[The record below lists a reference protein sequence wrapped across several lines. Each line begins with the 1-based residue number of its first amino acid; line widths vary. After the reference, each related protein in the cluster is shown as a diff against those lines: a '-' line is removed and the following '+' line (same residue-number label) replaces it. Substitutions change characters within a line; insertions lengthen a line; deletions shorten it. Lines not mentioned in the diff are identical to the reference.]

1 MILVD
6 IDVPVMGKRYDFQID
21 ENMQLGMVARQI
33 RDMICLQ
40 EQCAFTG
47 KDEDLMLCGPSGR
60 RILPPER
67 TAGDCGI
74 TTGMSLVLV

>member
-1 MILVD
+1 
-6 IDVPVMGKRYDFQID
+6 
-21 ENMQLGMVARQI
+21 MV
-33 RDMICLQ
+33 
-40 EQCAFTG
+40 TG
-47 KDEDLMLCGPSGR
+47 KDEELMRCEPSGR